1 MTWFYI
7 VRICILLQIL
17 KSSVKPSPIFHDKWL
32 KFWNVLCSN
41 FIMPSPTRNITLT
54 YSDRILIR
62 ANVKSLIF
70 KCVLQT
76 YVYWR
81 LERDSLIFGDSS
93 YHKNILRT
101 LWSYIEHDIFKN
113 IKQFEI
119 NIANNTSMST
129 YSRHQSVKFMN

>member
-1 MTWFYI
+1 MY
-7 VRICILLQIL
+7 
-17 KSSVKPSPIFHDKWL
+17 
-32 KFWNVLCSN
+32 
-41 FIMPSPTRNITLT
+41 
-54 YSDRILIR
+54 
-62 ANVKSLIF
+62 VKSLIF

-101 LWSYIEHDIFKN
+101 LWSYIEHNIFKN

-119 NIANNTSMST
+119 NIEINTSMST
-129 YSRHQSVKFMN
+129 CSTHQSVKSKDQQQLNS